1 MSKKSI
7 SRVLALL
14 LVMIMVLTGCGGGKD
29 TSTGND
35 GKTDVATDDKDDN
48 KGETSADAITDLVI
62 PVLSQRELESFN
74 YLKSQKGEDSENLTN
89 IWDGLLEVDTRGQL
103 VPSIAEEWGTED
115 EGLTWTFKIRDGV
128 KWVDVNGEEKADN
141 TAEDFATGLEWVLNF
156 HKNGSNN
163 TSMPIEMIK
172 GAGEY
177 YEYTKT
183 LSKEEGEALTAGEGS
198 KFLEMV
204 GIEIPDANTV
214 TYHCITKKPYFDSL
228 GAYNCLYPIS
238 QGLIDEL
245 GSVEAVVEMNNENMW
260 YNGAYT
266 MTSYIQGNEKIFTK
280 NPMYWDTESIRF
292 DTVTKKMVDSMDI
305 AYQLYEAGEVDYVS
319 LTESQINTIKNDPN
333 HKYANY
339 MVPDVPAKYSYQMHF
354 NFNKNK
360 ADGTPDTNWNTAIAN
375 TNFRKAIMHGVNL
388 EEIYK
393 RGNALDP
400 YALENNFY
408 SMKGLLYNSEG
419 KDYTELVREEMGL
432 PASDG
437 TKMARLDE
445 AKAAEYKEKAKE
457 ELTALGVTFPI
468 EIDHYIQASNQ
479 TALDT
484 ANVLKKVVEAGLGED
499 FVKLNINTFVSSI
512 NKEVIQSHL
521 HSIAL
526 NGWGA
531 DYADPQNYLGQETYG
546 NDNAYYSANYS
557 YINDITEETDANKD
571 LLAAYKEFT
580 KMVEEAD
587 AITDDLDARYAAY
600 AKAEAFMLENALV
613 VPYNYGKG
621 VALSKIDNSSKML
634 AMFGGQNEKMKNW
647 KTNANGYTTEEAAAL
662 EEARDAGNN

>member
-214 TYHCITKKPYFDSL
+214 TYHC
-228 GAYNCLYPIS
+228 
-238 QGLIDEL
+238 
-245 GSVEAVVEMNNENMW
+245 
-260 YNGAYT
+260 
-266 MTSYIQGNEKIFTK
+266 
-280 NPMYWDTESIRF
+280 
-292 DTVTKKMVDSMDI
+292 
-305 AYQLYEAGEVDYVS
+305 
-319 LTESQINTIKNDPN
+319 
-333 HKYANY
+333 
-339 MVPDVPAKYSYQMHF
+339 
-354 NFNKNK
+354 
-360 ADGTPDTNWNTAIAN
+360 
-375 TNFRKAIMHGVNL
+375 
-388 EEIYK
+388 
-393 RGNALDP
+393 
-400 YALENNFY
+400 
-408 SMKGLLYNSEG
+408 
-419 KDYTELVREEMGL
+419 
-432 PASDG
+432 
-437 TKMARLDE
+437 
-445 AKAAEYKEKAKE
+445 
-457 ELTALGVTFPI
+457 
-468 EIDHYIQASNQ
+468 
-479 TALDT
+479 
-484 ANVLKKVVEAGLGED
+484 
-499 FVKLNINTFVSSI
+499 
-512 NKEVIQSHL
+512 
-521 HSIAL
+521 
-526 NGWGA
+526 
-531 DYADPQNYLGQETYG
+531 
-546 NDNAYYSANYS
+546 
-557 YINDITEETDANKD
+557 
-571 LLAAYKEFT
+571 
-580 KMVEEAD
+580 
-587 AITDDLDARYAAY
+587 
-600 AKAEAFMLENALV
+600 
-613 VPYNYGKG
+613 
-621 VALSKIDNSSKML
+621 
-634 AMFGGQNEKMKNW
+634 
-647 KTNANGYTTEEAAAL
+647 
-662 EEARDAGNN
+662 